1 MNEDLYKK
9 QEEIR
14 KLWIKAFC
22 ESPINTNKYIDT
34 TNRLVEVGK
43 EIAELENTIFHPG
56 KEVELLKDRWR
67 KECIEKRKQE
77 KENEPPT

>member
-1 MNEDLYKK
+1 MTEDLYKK

-14 KLWIKAFC
+14 KLWINAFS
-22 ESPINTNKYIDT
+22 ESPINTNKYIDV

-43 EIAELENTIFHPG
+43 EIAKLENTIFYPG

-67 KECIEKRKQE
+67 KECVAKRKQE
-77 KENEPPT
+77 DE